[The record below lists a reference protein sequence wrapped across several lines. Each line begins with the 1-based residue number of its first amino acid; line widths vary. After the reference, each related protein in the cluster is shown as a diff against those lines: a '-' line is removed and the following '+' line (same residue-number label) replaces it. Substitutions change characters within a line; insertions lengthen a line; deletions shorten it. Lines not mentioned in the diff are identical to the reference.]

1 MNDLEILPLTT
12 LSPTAS
18 RWLNTHLDQ
27 VNHVSALRVEASNR
41 VFYRVD
47 CRRLNQDQELVFMH
61 SPPALEAN
69 HRFVTLARLFAAH
82 NVPVPIIIAAS
93 LEAGFFLM
101 TDLGRT
107 HLEETYGTPQ
117 EQPALRAAIEGLR
130 LLADIVDETAIEPYT
145 EERFRMELGIFSEWF
160 LGAYLGQI
168 NQSPAFADA
177 TEPLIDAI
185 SAQPLCCVHRDY
197 HCRNLL
203 FESGQLGMVDFQDAL
218 HGPLLYDI
226 ASLLRD
232 CYYLFDESQVEEYL
246 DIFLTLEHTK
256 PLTDQF
262 DRPTIKRLFDFTAIQ
277 RQLKA
282 LGIFARLSLRDGK
295 DSHLVH
301 IKPTL
306 KRLVELTASY
316 AELKSLNTQLA
327 ACTKEQNA
335 T

>member
-27 VNHVSALRVEASNR
+27 VNHVSAMRVEASNR

-47 CRRLNQDQELVFMH
+47 CRRLNQHQELVFMH
-61 SPPALEAN
+61 SPPTLEAN
-69 HRFVTLARLFAAH
+69 DRFVTLARLFAAN
-82 NVPVPIIIAAS
+82 NVPVPIITEAS

-107 HLEETYGTPQ
+107 HLEETYCTPQ
-117 EQPALRAAIEGLR
+117 EQPALRAAIEGLTQ
-130 LLADIVDETAIEPYT
+130 LANIVDETAIEAYT
-145 EERFRMELGIFSEWF
+145 EARFRMELGIFSEWF
-160 LGAYLGQI
+160 LGAHLGQI
-168 NQSPAFADA
+168 DEFQAIADA

-185 SAQPLCCVHRDY
+185 LAQPLCCVHRDY

-203 FESGQLGMVDFQDAL
+203 FESGQLGVVDFQDAL
-218 HGPLLYDI
+218 RGPVLYDI

-232 CYYLFDESQVEEYL
+232 CYHLFDESQIEQYL
-246 DIFLTLEHTK
+246 DFFLTLEHTQ
-256 PLTDQF
+256 PLRDQF

-295 DSHLVH
+295 DSHLIH

-306 KRLVELTASY
+306 KRLIELTASY
-316 AELKSLNTQLA
+316 VELENLNAQLA